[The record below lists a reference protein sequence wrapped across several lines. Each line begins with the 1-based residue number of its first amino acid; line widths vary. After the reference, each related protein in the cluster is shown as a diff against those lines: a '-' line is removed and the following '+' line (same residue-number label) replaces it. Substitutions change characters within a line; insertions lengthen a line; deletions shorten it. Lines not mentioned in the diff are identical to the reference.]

1 MNAPS
6 PMAFPAVSAPRIE
19 RALLG
24 AATLLAAA
32 LVWLAPRPP
41 MVDLPQ
47 HAGQVAIWRDM
58 ILGASPFAGELRINL
73 ATPYLVGYGLALPLA
88 FLVPATDAIRI
99 VFSAAILAFML
110 AGRALRREAGA
121 DPRLDWLMLFG
132 VTGFAWSWGFYTFIV
147 AAPVLL
153 IVLRLAL
160 RHARAPSASASF
172 ALFLAGAALLLCHGL
187 LFLFALLAGGL
198 LGLDA
203 WRREGFR
210 AALRRAPPYLA
221 LVVALAAFMLARRM
235 MVGPEPNDGVVF
247 GDAIWLRPLT
257 TLMHVW
263 TAAPGGAGLA
273 IALSCVGL
281 AAPWLMG
288 LRPASRAGA
297 SLFAAICLVL
307 AFAPDYAMGTGFL
320 QQRFALLFLPLYA
333 LMFARV
339 DGAPTPLARSA
350 LLALIAATLAGLG
363 AQAWSIVAFARESRD
378 YAAIAA
384 AMAPNT
390 RALSLI
396 FDPASAAVGHP
407 AMYLHWPAWHQAEKR
422 GFVDFNF
429 ARFHPQVVRF
439 RPEAPPP
446 VDETSGWRPQD
457 FDWAGWRGARY
468 DYFVLRGDAANVEAF
483 RAKAPCP
490 LGAGLRS
497 GTWTLIEN
505 ACRG

>member
-1 MNAPS
+1 MTSPS
-6 PMAFPAVSAPRIE
+6 PMAPPAASAPRIE

-24 AATLLAAA
+24 VATLLAAA

-99 VFSAAILAFML
+99 VLSAAILAFVF
-110 AGRALRREAGA
+110 AGRALRRETGA
-121 DPRLDWLMLFG
+121 DPRLDWLNLFG
-132 VTGFAWSWGFYTFIV
+132 VTGFAWAWGFYTFIV

-153 IVLRLAL
+153 VVLRLAL
-160 RHARAPSASASF
+160 RHARAPSPRASL
-172 ALFLAGAALLLCHGL
+172 ALFVGGAALLLCHGL
-187 LFLFALLAGGL
+187 MFLFALLAGGL

-221 LVVALAAFMLARRM
+221 LVVALVLFMVARRM
-235 MVGPEPNDGVVF
+235 LVGPEPNDGVVF
-247 GDAIWLRPLT
+247 GDAIWLRPIT

-263 TAAPGGAGLA
+263 TAAPDGAGLA
-273 IALSCVGL
+273 VALSCVGL

-288 LRPASRAGA
+288 LRPAARGGA
-297 SLFAAICLVL
+297 ILFAAICLVL

-333 LMFARV
+333 LMFRRV
-339 DGAPTPLARSA
+339 DEASAPLATPA
-350 LLALIAATLAGLG
+350 HVALILAAFAGLG
-363 AQAWSIVAFARESRD
+363 AQAWRIVAFARESQD
-378 YAAIAA
+378 YATVAA
-384 AMAPNT
+384 AMRPNT

-396 FDPASAAVGHP
+396 FDPASEAAGHR
-407 AMYLHWPAWHQAEKR
+407 AMYLHWPAWHQAERR

-439 RPEAPPP
+439 RPEATPP

-468 DYFVLRGDAANVEAF
+468 DYFVLRGDAASLDAF

-490 LGAGLRS
+490 LAPGARAGA
-497 GTWTLIEN
+497 WTLIEN
-505 ACRG
+505 ACRN